1 MIVTDWKDFVPT
13 LNAKQ
18 LFLIPHCLDG
28 KCENEI
34 KEMSVREE
42 GDVLEDVKTTSMG
55 AKSLRH
61 PFEQTEGIDCSY

>member
-1 MIVTDWKDFVPT
+1 MPT

-34 KEMSVREE
+34 KKMSMRKE
-42 GDVLEDVKTTSMG
+42 GDVPEDVKAPSMG
-55 AKSLRH
+55 AKGLCN
-61 PFEQTEGIDCSY
+61 PFEQPEGIDCSY